1 MKSITKEQLQEL
13 ATVGGI
19 NCVSIY
25 LPTHQRG
32 KEVNEGEDAIVLKNH
47 YQKLRGQMEKKG
59 LSEQEANDY
68 LQPIRALI
76 DDASFW
82 RHQDQGLAVF
92 LADDYFMTIK
102 LPYSVEEFSWL
113 STSLDLGQLVPLTA
127 KNSSFYIL
135 GISLNKVRV
144 LEADE
149 HGAEEIDL
157 TSRLP
162 EGMEDALSYYDFEK
176 NLQYHSGGSQTGT
189 GGTIFHGQGGDGD
202 KEDVYIAEYF
212 RRVDEALPQ
221 IITHSDRPVV
231 LAAVGEWHPVFR
243 KASTAVEVYDQG
255 ITGNP
260 DDLSPL
266 ELHHKA
272 KEVLGHYFRH
282 DQQKDRARYTSLM
295 GSAQA
300 SYDIGEIAPAALD
313 GRIEALFVARGAHRW
328 GVIDRSDNK
337 VDLTDEPGENAHDL
351 ISKAAIETVLHGGR
365 AYLVDAEEL
374 PETVDQAVLAAIFR
388 Y

>member
-1 MKSITKEQLQEL
+1 MKSITKDQLQEL
-13 ATVGGI
+13 ASVGGI

-32 KEVNEGEDAIVLKNH
+32 KEVNEGKDTIALKNH
-47 YQKLRGQMEKKG
+47 YQKIRGQIEKKG
-59 LSEQEANDY
+59 FSEQEANAY

-82 RHQDQGLAVF
+82 RHQEQGLAVF
-92 LADDYFMTIK
+92 LADNYFKTIK
-102 LPYSVEEFSWL
+102 LPYSASEFSWL
-113 STSLDLGQLVPLTA
+113 STSFDLGQLVPLTA
-127 KNSSFYIL
+127 NNRAFYIL

-157 TSRLP
+157 SARLP

-202 KEDVYIAEYF
+202 KEDAYIAEYF

-221 IITHSDRPVV
+221 VIAHRDRPVV
-231 LAAVGEWHPVFR
+231 LAAVEEWHPVFR
-243 KASTAVEVYDQG
+243 KANTAVEIYSKG
-255 ITGNP
+255 ITGSP
-260 DDLSPL
+260 DNLAPP
-266 ELHHKA
+266 ELHRQA
-272 KEVLGHYFRH
+272 KEVLQDYFH
-282 DQQKDRARYTSLM
+282 QNQQKDHARYTSLM
-295 GSAQA
+295 GSAQT
-300 SYDIGEIAPAALD
+300 SYEIEEIAPAALD

-328 GVIDRSDNK
+328 GVIDRSNNE
-337 VDLTDEPGENAHDL
+337 VELTDEPGENAHDL
-351 ISKAAIETVLHGGR
+351 VSKAAVETVLHGGR

-374 PETVDQAVLAAIFR
+374 PETVDEAVLAAIFR